1 MAKRTVEEEQDDN
14 KKKDKNDKLADQRL
28 QQIKKAL
35 GITDESVRLA
45 DQHISIKNVIST
57 GLPELDKILT
67 PMIYEKTGKGGFP
80 RGFVGEF
87 FGPYSGGKSSLCM
100 KLAGDVTK
108 RGGFVLWID
117 AEGSYVSEWAAQHG
131 VNNKNVVL
139 IDNLGHTG
147 EYFLEQVETIA
158 ASGTVE
164 LIVVDSVTAL
174 VPKEV
179 LECEL
184 EKEARI
190 GAGAKLMTR
199 ALPRIIAAAKKGDTA
214 VIFVNQIRQKIG
226 VMYGCF
232 HKETPIT
239 FADGRKVRIKEVVE
253 KKLTGPIL
261 SYDTVNGKVIETNI
275 TNWFNNGKLRDEE
288 RWISIKTSSSG
299 SFNGANFLTC
309 TDGHN
314 ILMSTG
320 YVKASELKVGDK
332 LLSHFESRIE
342 NNKSTKEFVYGSLL
356 GDGAIHI
363 RAKNTGYISLQNYEQ
378 PEYLKWKMEKLNG
391 LGWKKVAYGEKLE
404 RYNSYLSTEIVNIRK
419 KFYNKEFFEAGEK
432 SYRSIPEGLKLTPLM
447 VAVLYMDNGHGT
459 FYREKN
465 VNEGHYR
472 CSISF
477 RRLRNLKECYKEDY
491 RKRIISMFA
500 EFINCDPRCLYID
513 KNFILHIRA
522 AAVDNFLS
530 RICSCVPPPMQYK
543 LAEKYRGQYKDFS
556 LSFTPERKVCGVTIT
571 KIVENSLRK
580 NRELEKFDIEVAD
593 TNNYMVGGC
602 SNGIIVHNSNETT
615 PYGEALKFYSSLRL
629 RLSQVGRSERNIT
642 KGEEDIGI
650 RTNVRIEKSRFGP
663 PFKECIMPIYYG
675 NVLPQPLDSLL
686 DAALASKVL
695 KSRSK
700 SMPNGERVQTFT
712 FGSIKKDGMD
722 EFKKTLDNTIIKK
735 MAELIKTETKT
746 LLEAHVQEYINK
758 LGSDELT
765 SDVPAT
771 TETDP
776 GA

>member
-1 MAKRTVEEEQDDN
+1 MAKRTVEEEQDDNN

-28 QQIKKAL
+28 LQIRKAL

-45 DQHISIKNVIST
+45 DQHIAIKDVIST
-57 GLPELDKILT
+57 GLPELDKIMT

-87 FGPYSGGKSSLCM
+87 YGPYSGGKSSLCM

-139 IDNLGHTG
+139 IDNLGRTG

-179 LECEL
+179 LECAL

-226 VMYGCF
+226 V
-232 HKETPIT
+232 
-239 FADGRKVRIKEVVE
+239 
-253 KKLTGPIL
+253 
-261 SYDTVNGKVIETNI
+261 
-275 TNWFNNGKLRDEE
+275 
-288 RWISIKTSSSG
+288 
-299 SFNGANFLTC
+299 
-309 TDGHN
+309 
-314 ILMSTG
+314 
-320 YVKASELKVGDK
+320 
-332 LLSHFESRIE
+332 
-342 NNKSTKEFVYGSLL
+342 VYG
-356 GDGAIHI
+356 
-363 RAKNTGYISLQNYEQ
+363 N
-378 PEYLKWKMEKLNG
+378 P
-391 LGWKKVAYGEKLE
+391 
-404 RYNSYLSTEIVNIRK
+404 
-419 KFYNKEFFEAGEK
+419 
-432 SYRSIPEGLKLTPLM
+432 
-447 VAVLYMDNGHGT
+447 
-459 FYREKN
+459 
-465 VNEGHYR
+465 
-472 CSISF
+472 
-477 RRLRNLKECYKEDY
+477 
-491 RKRIISMFA
+491 
-500 EFINCDPRCLYID
+500 
-513 KNFILHIRA
+513 
-522 AAVDNFLS
+522 
-530 RICSCVPPPMQYK
+530 
-543 LAEKYRGQYKDFS
+543 
-556 LSFTPERKVCGVTIT
+556 
-571 KIVENSLRK
+571 
-580 NRELEKFDIEVAD
+580 
-593 TNNYMVGGC
+593 
-602 SNGIIVHNSNETT
+602 ETT
-615 PYGEALKFYSSLRL
+615 PMGEALKFYSSLRL

-675 NVLPQPLDSLL
+675 NALPQPLDSLL

-722 EFKKTLDNTIIKK
+722 EFKKALDNTIIKK
-735 MAELIKTETKT
+735 MAELITVETKT

-758 LGSDELT
+758 LGADELT
-765 SDVPAT
+765 SDAPPVA
-771 TETDP
+771 ETDP